1 MSAQIPRPIRIFAF
15 ASVLLAWGAVAIPN
29 RAFAA
34 DCLTAPGSPTP
45 PNGHWYYRT
54 DRAQQRKC
62 WFLRTD
68 NQDSGDSSAAVTG
81 AAPSDNQ
88 AQSAAPAPNSLA
100 SFKQFMTQR
109 TGAALSNHDVERL
122 YAEFLEWN
130 RRAKD

>member
-1 MSAQIPRPIRIFAF
+1 MSAQTSRPIGIFAF
-15 ASVLLAWGAVAIPN
+15 ASALLALGAVAVSN

-34 DCLTAPGSPTP
+34 DCLTAPGSSTP

-62 WFLRTD
+62 WFLRTG
-68 NQDSGDSSAAVTG
+68 NQNAEHGAAAVTG
-81 AAPSDNQ
+81 AAPDNQ
-88 AQSAAPAPNSLA
+88 AQSASPAPNSLA

-109 TGAALSNHDVERL
+109 TGAAVSDQEVERL